1 MEGHY
6 NHSLKNGKIVWKHR
20 PYCRCFRLNMKYL
33 GWPYRAYMKTAKNSG
48 FCEELYSE
56 NDFEAVLATFCS
68 YEHGVNASEAVQKM
82 APDLKK
88 VLLMPLECYSL
99 LNNQNIPINQ
109 YQ

>member
-1 MEGHY
+1 
-6 NHSLKNGKIVWKHR
+6 
-20 PYCRCFRLNMKYL
+20 
-33 GWPYRAYMKTAKNSG
+33 MKTAKNSG

-88 VLLMPLECYSL
+88 VLLMLLECYSL
-99 LNNQNIPINQ
+99 LNNQNIPVNQ